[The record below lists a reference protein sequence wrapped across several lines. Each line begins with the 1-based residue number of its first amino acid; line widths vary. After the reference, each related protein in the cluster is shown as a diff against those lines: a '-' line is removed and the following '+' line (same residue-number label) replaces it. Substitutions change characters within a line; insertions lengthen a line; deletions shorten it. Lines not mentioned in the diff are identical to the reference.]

1 VSYSPSGHVAR
12 ELSPPQRGFRY
23 PKSGIQILVLILVE
37 WRINAATGVRQPCLT
52 ELIAFGPDPLSD
64 TRRGNAEAALQL
76 PLPPA
81 STQAIAGVH
90 GAGVFSAPFP
100 AWTRLVGGM
109 DAAQQPVTITLPAT
123 LLLAGARA
131 ANGAI
136 IDVPGN
142 ALGAEIYLKLICSM
156 HFDD

>member
-1 VSYSPSGHVAR
+1 
-12 ELSPPQRGFRY
+12 
-23 PKSGIQILVLILVE
+23 VLILIE

-123 LLLAGARA
+123 LL
-131 ANGAI
+131 
-136 IDVPGN
+136 
-142 ALGAEIYLKLICSM
+142 YLQGHVLRTVRSLTFLETPWVQKSISN
-156 HFDD
+156 